1 MYLSAD
7 TLLHGG
13 TYKIIRQISSG
24 GFGITYEAEHV
35 MLKKRVAIK
44 EFFVKDFCN
53 RDEETS
59 HVTVGTQTKVALVK
73 KLEKKFIGEAISISQ
88 LNHPNIVRVSD
99 VFEEN
104 DTAYYVMDYIDGLS
118 LADMVSRDGALPE
131 QQAVKYILQVA
142 DALKYVHAQNRL
154 HLDIKPGNIMVDS
167 KDNAM
172 LIDFGASKQYD
183 EENGENTST
192 LLGKTP
198 GYAPIEQMGNSVQH
212 FTPATDIYSL
222 GATLY
227 KLITGQTPPE
237 AVTLVSVSLPPMPS
251 TITEG
256 TRKAIETAMQIK
268 KENRPQNI
276 DEFLGILQSVHTDQ
290 SSKVEHS
297 EEAIH
302 DTEQEEDNLSLLE
315 KAGRYAEAEDYVKAL
330 EIFHYLAKQGNAEAQ
345 CKLGLCYYN
354 GYGVEED
361 LAEAVGWFRKAAEQ
375 GNADAQ
381 NLLGLCY
388 DNGEGVDHNP
398 IEAFKWYGKAAEQ
411 GLAVAQYNLG
421 NCYADGNGV
430 KKNVKKAAKWF
441 QKAAEQGNA
450 DAQNLLGHCY
460 DNGEGVWKNA
470 TEAVKW
476 YRMAAEQGNDWGQY
490 NLGISYYYGYG
501 IYQDVS
507 IAEYWLKRSADQG
520 NEDAQ
525 KALDDIHNDNAETSK
540 ENSEHESYVKAPIN
554 NSRGMFTRL
563 LSPNGRIRP
572 LEYFL
577 ATLMMFGMICTF
589 QIIDK
594 MALLSVIGSGS
605 AIGLKWVI
613 GINFSILY
621 ILESIKRCHDYG
633 ESGWSFY
640 HFRLNM
646 SEDGNEGINKYG
658 SQPTKSYH
666 EQIENNSYYRGR
678 VVFEETYEEEKRI
691 RKRNNII
698 AAIVILLFFALI
710 IFAVKYYSVE
720 GVF

>member
-1 MYLSAD
+1 
-7 TLLHGG
+7 
-13 TYKIIRQISSG
+13 
-24 GFGITYEAEHV
+24 
-35 MLKKRVAIK
+35 
-44 EFFVKDFCN
+44 
-53 RDEETS
+53 
-59 HVTVGTQTKVALVK
+59 
-73 KLEKKFIGEAISISQ
+73 
-88 LNHPNIVRVSD
+88 
-99 VFEEN
+99 
-104 DTAYYVMDYIDGLS
+104 
-118 LADMVSRDGALPE
+118 
-131 QQAVKYILQVA
+131 
-142 DALKYVHAQNRL
+142 
-154 HLDIKPGNIMVDS
+154 
-167 KDNAM
+167 
-172 LIDFGASKQYD
+172 
-183 EENGENTST
+183 
-192 LLGKTP
+192 
-198 GYAPIEQMGNSVQH
+198 
-212 FTPATDIYSL
+212 
-222 GATLY
+222 
-227 KLITGQTPPE
+227 
-237 AVTLVSVSLPPMPS
+237 MPS